1 MEKNDIHGL
10 KEPMEEAGPNMA
22 SKMEET
28 WLEGHSVQGDLKD
41 SPMGACMAQ
50 THWAVN
56 IKCVQVVYISYT
68 SLWLFLIKEYD
79 NSGNKMSVYG

>member
-10 KEPMEEAGPNMA
+10 KEPMEEAGANMA

-41 SPMGACMAQ
+41 GPTGACMAQ
-50 THWAVN
+50 IHWAVN
-56 IKCVQVVYISYT
+56 IKCVQVGVYQLYLTMTI
-68 SLWLFLIKEYD
+68 L
-79 NSGNKMSVYG
+79 NKGVWQQWQ

>member
-41 SPMGACMAQ
+41 SPTGACMAQ
-50 THWAVN
+50 TH
-56 IKCVQVVYISYT
+56 
-68 SLWLFLIKEYD
+68 
-79 NSGNKMSVYG
+79 